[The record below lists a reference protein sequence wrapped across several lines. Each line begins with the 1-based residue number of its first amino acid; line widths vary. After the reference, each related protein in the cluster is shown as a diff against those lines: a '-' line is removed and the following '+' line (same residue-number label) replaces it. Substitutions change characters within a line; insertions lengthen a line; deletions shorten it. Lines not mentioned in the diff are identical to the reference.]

1 MTSFQEVLNP
11 VVVYN
16 RMNYVNQYQNEF
28 IFCQCACNLFI
39 ATFFDN
45 NSQIDAFNHRV
56 DCSSTL
62 TLKTFPDFIFQGTAF
77 CLS

>member
-62 TLKTFPDFIFQGTAF
+62 TLKNI
-77 CLS
+77 S

>member
-39 ATFFDN
+39 VTFFDN
-45 NSQIDAFNHRV
+45 NS
-56 DCSSTL
+56 
-62 TLKTFPDFIFQGTAF
+62 
-77 CLS
+77 